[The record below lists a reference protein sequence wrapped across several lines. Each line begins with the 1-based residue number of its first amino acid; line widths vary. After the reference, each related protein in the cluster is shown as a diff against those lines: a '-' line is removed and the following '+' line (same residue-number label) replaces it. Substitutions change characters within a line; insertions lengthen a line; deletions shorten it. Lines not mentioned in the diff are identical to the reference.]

1 MRDLQTEFAAHVE
14 KLGLRRGI
22 ERKPGEPIK
31 RHTTLKEFYKFAEDM
46 VKQVTK
52 ASQAPTVPALPARGM
67 LGRVSDDDW
76 KALADSL
83 AKHGAEVARLQAEAI
98 AGRLF
103 MDSSVGTEVGERL
116 RLAREAAK
124 KAQEEAR
131 RAKERE
137 ASTQRQIQALEAAMA
152 RLQAHPRP

>member
-1 MRDLQTEFAAHVE
+1 
-14 KLGLRRGI
+14 
-22 ERKPGEPIK
+22 
-31 RHTTLKEFYKFAEDM
+31 
-46 VKQVTK
+46 
-52 ASQAPTVPALPARGM
+52 M

-131 RAKERE
+131 RAKERRRAPSE
-137 ASTQRQIQALEAAMA
+137 RS
-152 RLQAHPRP
+152 RP

>member
-1 MRDLQTEFAAHVE
+1 MRHTS

-31 RHTTLKEFYKFAEDM
+31 RHTTLKEFYKLVEQIVERA
-46 VKQVTK
+46 KK
-52 ASQAPTVPALPARGM
+52 AYQAPAVPALPARGM

-137 ASTQRQIQALEAAMA
+137 ASTQRQI
-152 RLQAHPRP
+152 RP